1 MNILKNQKK
10 KTKMKTLKMQRPL
23 GKRVV
28 NFANKRKPN
37 KAEYDCETRNKTV
50 SQLYAELQK
59 EKEDHEPYPKFI
71 IRDRESRDSRKI
83 LKRRCENAANEEI
96 LLKKEQLGS
105 ETPRAPSY
113 PM

>member
-1 MNILKNQKK
+1 M
-10 KTKMKTLKMQRPL
+10 
-23 GKRVV
+23 

-37 KAEYDCETRNKTV
+37 KAEYDCETLLTKQSRKF
-50 SQLYAELQK
+50 YAELQK
-59 EKEDHEPYPKFI
+59 EKEDHEPYPKCI
-71 IRDRESRDSRKI
+71 IRDRESRNSRKI
-83 LKRRCENAANEEI
+83 LKGRCENAANEEI